1 MSEMTLFTRGG
12 NSLPAHLRS
21 LQIDDTT
28 KALMGGG
35 GGGNKRISIRGGVF
49 RMMVEGKE
57 IAQNEDRSMN
67 VVIVRANPNVSRT
80 FYAGTYQEGQA
91 SAPDCWS
98 DDGVTPHAKV
108 AEPQS
113 PRCATCPQNIAGS
126 GQGTSRACRYSQR
139 LAVVLENDL
148 FGDVYQLTLPAQSIF
163 GAAENGKMPLQ
174 AYARFMGS
182 HGLPVTAVVTE
193 MRFDTA
199 SATPRLTFRGVRP
212 LEPDEIVTVNE
223 RGQSEEA
230 QAAVASTVAMID
242 NPAPKASPFTAD
254 ESKPKPVPAPAAK
267 AKVAAKPVA
276 KTEEPEEEPQ
286 KRGRKPAVEDVDS
299 ILDEWAE

>member
-1 MSEMTLFTRGG
+1 MSELTLFTQGG
-12 NSLPAHLRS
+12 NNLPAHLRN

-28 KALMGGG
+28 KALMGG

-80 FYAGTYQEGQA
+80 FYAGTYQEGQS

-98 DDGVTPHAKV
+98 DDGIAPSAKV
-108 AEPQS
+108 AEPQA
-113 PRCATCPQNIAGS
+113 PRCINCPQNIAGS
-126 GQGTSRACRYSQR
+126 GQGTSRACRFSQR

-148 FGDVYQLTLPAQSIF
+148 EGSVYQLTLPAQSIF

-212 LEPDEIVTVNE
+212 LEPEELVVINE

-230 QAAVASTVAMID
+230 QAAVASTVAMQD
-242 NPAPKASPFTAD
+242 APKQPAFAEEPKQVAAPKPVAKVGPKPAPKA
-254 ESKPKPVPAPAAK
+254 EEPAA
-267 AKVAAKPVA
+267 
-276 KTEEPEEEPQ
+276 EEPQ
-286 KRGRKPAVEDVDS
+286 KRGRKPTVQEVED
-299 ILDEWAE
+299 ILDDWAE

>member
-1 MSEMTLFTRGG
+1 MSEMTLFTQGG
-12 NSLPAHLRS
+12 NTLPAHLRT

-28 KALMGGG
+28 KALMGNG

-57 IAQNEDRSMN
+57 IAQNEDRAMN
-67 VVIVRANPNVSRT
+67 VVVVRANPNVSRT
-80 FYAGTYQEGQA
+80 FYEGEYVEGQTT
-91 SAPDCWS
+91 SPDCWS
-98 DDGVTPHAKV
+98 DDGITPHAKV
-108 AEPQS
+108 AEPQA
-113 PRCATCPQNIAGS
+113 PRCMNCPQNIAGS
-126 GQGTSRACRYSQR
+126 GKNGARACRYSQR

-148 FGDVYQLTLPAQSIF
+148 EGSVYQLTLPAQSIF

-212 LEPDEIVTVNE
+212 LEPGELVVVNE
-223 RGQSEEA
+223 RGQSDEA
-230 QAAVASTVAMID
+230 KAAVASTVAMQD
-242 NPAPKASPFTAD
+242 APKGSPFA
-254 ESKPKPVPAPAAK
+254 EPPKQEAP
-267 AKVAAKPVA
+267 AKPVA
-276 KTEEPEEEPQ
+276 KAPAKSTVKAEEPAAEPQ
-286 KRGRKPAVEDVDS
+286 KRGRKPTVEEVED
-299 ILDEWAE
+299 ILDDWAE

>member
-1 MSEMTLFTRGG
+1 MSEMTLFTQGG
-12 NSLPAHLRS
+12 NTLPAHLRT

-28 KALMGGG
+28 KALMGNG

-57 IAQNEDRSMN
+57 IAQNEDRAMN
-67 VVIVRANPNVSRT
+67 VVVVRANPNVSRT
-80 FYAGTYQEGQA
+80 FYAGVYAEGQTT
-91 SAPDCWS
+91 SPDCWS
-98 DDGVTPHAKV
+98 DDGITPHAKV
-108 AEPQS
+108 TEPQA
-113 PRCATCPQNIAGS
+113 PRCMNCPQNIAGS
-126 GQGTSRACRYSQR
+126 GQGTSRACRFSQR

-148 FGDVYQLTLPAQSIF
+148 EGSVYQLTLPAQSIF

-182 HGLPVTAVVTE
+182 HSLPVTAVVTE

-223 RGQSEEA
+223 RGQSDEPK
-230 QAAVASTVAMID
+230 QQLLLPLRCRIPPKRPHLQS
-242 NPAPKASPFTAD
+242 NPNR
-254 ESKPKPVPAPAAK
+254 
-267 AKVAAKPVA
+267 
-276 KTEEPEEEPQ
+276 
-286 KRGRKPAVEDVDS
+286 KRP
-299 ILDEWAE
+299 